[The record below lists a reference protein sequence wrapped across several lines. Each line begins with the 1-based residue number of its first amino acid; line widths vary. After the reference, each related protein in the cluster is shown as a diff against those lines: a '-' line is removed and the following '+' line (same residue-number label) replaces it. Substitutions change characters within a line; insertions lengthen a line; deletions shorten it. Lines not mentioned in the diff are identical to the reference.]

1 MKPRS
6 RLGPTFFTRRLKTNI
21 YQLPFLHEM
30 NLNNAKEVGRSFI
43 DCCELRLFST
53 TSNVR
58 DVILLLSFRCLSCTI
73 WFRSYVIMWYHCQ
86 KNDCFVAV
94 IVVVDVVVNV
104 IGFDVYVYL
113 VV

>member
-30 NLNNAKEVGRSFI
+30 NLNNTKEVGRSFI

-53 TSNVR
+53 TSTVR
-58 DVILLLSFRCLSCTI
+58 DVILLSFRCLSCTI
-73 WFRSYVIMWYHCQ
+73 LFRSYVIMWYHCQ

-94 IVVVDVVVNV
+94 VVVVIV